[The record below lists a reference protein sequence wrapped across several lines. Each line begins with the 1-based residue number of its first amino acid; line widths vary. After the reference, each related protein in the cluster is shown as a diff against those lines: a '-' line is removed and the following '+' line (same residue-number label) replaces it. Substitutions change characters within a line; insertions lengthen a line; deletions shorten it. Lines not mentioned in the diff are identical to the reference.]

1 MDSGAQFDR
10 LIRMVQETGERVVV
24 SFEKGKDPVVLL
36 PLSVYEDLVEGR
48 RGEGNGGISR
58 GSVGIDPASGR
69 TGGRGAQFEV
79 PKPYS
84 DVPRRP
90 EPEEINHMGAGDS
103 RSGLKPFRADMNRK
117 DAARTDSFHIDVPQ
131 RRNPGMAENVGNGF
145 KPFPTNVSGLDV
157 RDDAAVDSW
166 DGEEGGE
173 YDAERIF
180 AQIDRE
186 KMNNTP
192 SQAPDRLQAS
202 VSRASEALYGGWP
215 VGNGG
220 QRLPIR
226 GQALQG
232 EERFSLGAG

>member
-1 MDSGAQFDR
+1 MESAGQFER

-36 PLSVYEDLVEGR
+36 PLSVYEQLVEGR
-48 RGEGNGGISR
+48 RGNEGIEGISR
-58 GSVGIDPASGR
+58 GSVGIEGK
-69 TGGRGAQFEV
+69 GAHSE
-79 PKPYS
+79 
-84 DVPRRP
+84 VPRRREEKEGGFHVGTEGLGGMRGMRGEMPRRDAPVEARMP
-90 EPEEINHMGAGDS
+90 ERRLPPQSDIQREAA
-103 RSGLKPFRADMNRK
+103 AD
-117 DAARTDSFHIDVPQ
+117 A
-131 RRNPGMAENVGNGF
+131 
-145 KPFPTNVSGLDV
+145 
-157 RDDAAVDSW
+157 W

-180 AQIDRE
+180 AQIDRD

-202 VSRASEALYGGWP
+202 VSRASEALHGGWP
-215 VGNGG
+215 VGSGG

>member
-36 PLSVYEDLVEGR
+36 PLSVYEQLVEGR
-48 RGEGNGGISR
+48 KGIEGGGVHS
-58 GSVGIDPASGR
+58 
-69 TGGRGAQFEV
+69 E
-79 PKPYS
+79 
-84 DVPRRP
+84 VPRRR
-90 EPEEINHMGAGDS
+90 EEGEGFHVGTEGLG
-103 RSGLKPFRADMNRK
+103 GLKGMRGEVPRRDVLAGARIPERRLSPPRNVQLEAAAD
-117 DAARTDSFHIDVPQ
+117 V
-131 RRNPGMAENVGNGF
+131 
-145 KPFPTNVSGLDV
+145 
-157 RDDAAVDSW
+157 W

-202 VSRASEALYGGWP
+202 VSRASEALHGGWP